1 MTKRVSNRKCSD
13 NVNTFLETLRNW
25 AQGRQ
30 SDWSLP
36 DVDLTGS
43 VAIVTGSNTGIGKE
57 TVRGLAE
64 RGATVIMACRSIE
77 RAQAAM
83 EDIGL
88 SNIKV
93 KKCDLASFASVRE
106 FCRQVCKEEKK
117 IDILI
122 NNAGMFSTQRTLTDD
137 GQETVFQVNH
147 LGHFLLT
154 NLLLDKMKAAKA
166 ARIINVSSTG
176 HWAVLRFPF
185 DDPTFAKS
193 WFYNGMSVYAI
204 TKLANI
210 LFTLELSKRLK
221 GSNIQV
227 FSLHPGGVN
236 TDLGRNAKALVPEFV
251 SSLFGKIALVMTLS
265 AETGAR
271 TSLYC
276 AMEPSLSDPKYSG
289 KYFDNCQVGF
299 SSPYAKNEKM
309 AKKLWDLSA
318 QLVKLD

>member
-1 MTKRVSNRKCSD
+1 
-13 NVNTFLETLRNW
+13 
-25 AQGRQ
+25 
-30 SDWSLP
+30 
-36 DVDLTGS
+36 
-43 VAIVTGSNTGIGKE
+43 
-57 TVRGLAE
+57 
-64 RGATVIMACRSIE
+64 
-77 RAQAAM
+77 M

-88 SNIKV
+88 PNIKV

-166 ARIINVSSTG
+166 ARIINVSSVG
-176 HWAVLRFPF
+176 HWYKFNSSHQIRTCIFRAVLRFPF

-193 WFYNGMSVYAI
+193 WFYNGMSVYGI

-221 GSNIQV
+221 GKTDQRNVLSYIGRFYSGSNIQV

-236 TDLGRNAKALVPEFV
+236 TDLGRNAKGQWERMTT
-251 SSLFGKIALVMTLS
+251 KII
-265 AETGAR
+265 
-271 TSLYC
+271 
-276 AMEPSLSDPKYSG
+276 
-289 KYFDNCQVGF
+289 
-299 SSPYAKNEKM
+299 
-309 AKKLWDLSA
+309 
-318 QLVKLD
+318 